1 MVLSNRGKTLICVT
15 VAGVLFMPAV
25 LYNIPLLVL
34 PGAFFDWLPLPTGWM
49 RVSGG
54 GRDRRLAL
62 THAAITLVAYCLA
75 SLWIIFSLTSVPV
88 GFSQVLRLAFI
99 EVWWLAVMVGVT
111 LVS

>member
-1 MVLSNRGKTLICVT
+1 MCHRGRRIVH
-15 VAGVLFMPAV
+15 AGSPIQYTITSLA
-25 LYNIPLLVL
+25 
-34 PGAFFDWLPLPTGWM
+34 GAFFDWLPLPTGWM